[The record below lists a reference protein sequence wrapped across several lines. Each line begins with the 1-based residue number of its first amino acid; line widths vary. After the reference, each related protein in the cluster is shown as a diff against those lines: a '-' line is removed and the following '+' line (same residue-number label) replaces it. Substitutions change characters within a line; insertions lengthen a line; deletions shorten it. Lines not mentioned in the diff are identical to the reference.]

1 MPLAPQR
8 AATPDIPG
16 SQPGRQPGRQPGLFS
31 GRLAAGSSSL
41 AVAALA
47 ATAALLA
54 PIASAAPGSSPGSSD
69 SVGSGGGSTSAA
81 APGVGAPVDTS
92 MPPVGDAL
100 TWAECEPESAEEAEE
115 YSLPRPD
122 VLCSSV
128 PIPVDHA
135 DPDGR
140 TVDVEVRRITATG
153 ARTGTVFGNPGGP
166 GGDART
172 LWYSA
177 IDAEGDSPMDSLRST
192 NDLVIVQPRGLEGSG
207 ALECAPDETEVPSNP
222 LRAKMC
228 MDADPELVSSF
239 TTENLVRDHEYVRRA
254 MGLDRIT
261 FYGYSYGTAIGM
273 VYQTLFPGSIHRM
286 VLDSSV
292 GPTDTWW
299 YESHQLQAEN
309 RYQARNYVL
318 EWIAEHDATYGL
330 GDTPLKVYQQ
340 IHELDL
346 SEGSAAARFLP
357 PPAQEG
363 DTVAGSLPVGSAGGS
378 AGGSADALETGSV
391 RLDNFAAASSG
402 AFDEDVEGAVGY
414 FQILDAQSRHP
425 DTWSEIAWV
434 ISAKIHGTVSRA
446 ASPAELAE
454 LIEEDSPHPL
464 LSSDM
469 NTYLTILNCNET
481 APPAGSP
488 FAEQMLGSSD
498 SAGSTTEEA
507 WALEEQTEYC
517 LYPPS
522 AVPPKIQPN
531 EMEAQPLIL
540 QSDHDPNTPGLHGPT
555 TAAATGGTLVRIKGT
570 VHCHFDTGND
580 AVDAVVLNYL
590 RTGEI
595 PEGLYLDTPRPS
607 PGPAPWA

>member
-1 MPLAPQR
+1 MLLDSQCS
-8 AATPDIPG
+8 ATPDVPG
-16 SQPGRQPGRQPGLFS
+16 RPTGHRPGRQPGR
-31 GRLAAGSSSL
+31 LAAGSTSL

-47 ATAALLA
+47 ASAALLA
-54 PIASAAPGSSPGSSD
+54 PFASAAPDSSPGSSD
-69 SVGSGGGSTSAA
+69 SSGSGGGSTSS
-81 APGVGAPVDTS
+81 APAVGAPVDTS
-92 MPPVGDAL
+92 MPPVGDTL
-100 TWAECEPESAEEAEE
+100 TWAECQPESAEQAEE

-122 VLCSSV
+122 VLCTSV
-128 PIPVDHA
+128 PIPVDHSE
-135 DPDGR
+135 PGGR
-140 TVDVEVRRITATG
+140 KVDVEVRRITATG
-153 ARTGTVFGNPGGP
+153 ARAGTVFGNPGGP

-177 IDAEGDSPMDSLRST
+177 IDAESDSPMDSLRST

-330 GDTPLKVYQQ
+330 GDTPLKVYRQ

-378 AGGSADALETGSV
+378 ASGSADALETGSV

-402 AFDEDVEGAVGY
+402 VFDEDVEGAVGY

-434 ISAKIHGTVSRA
+434 ISAKIHGTVARA
-446 ASPAELAE
+446 ASPAELSE

-522 AVPPKIQPN
+522 TVPPTIQPN

-555 TAAATGGTLVRIKGT
+555 TAAATGGTLVRIRGT
-570 VHCHFDTGND
+570 VHCHFDTGNV
-580 AVDAVVLNYL
+580 AVDTVVLNYL
-590 RTGEI
+590 RTGEV
-595 PEGLYLDTPRPS
+595 PEGLYLDTPRPD